1 MSETSGWCGSHSLCT
16 QIVNGHLLK
25 NLLVVRIGFEQFV
38 YHSWMLFNTK
48 IRLSG
53 KDSACQCRRSG
64 FDPWSGKI
72 SWRRSWRPTQLGCQ
86 LTQLFLPGKSR
97 GQTSLGSMGSQ
108 RVGHNLV
115 TEQQQCFNNIIE
127 ISFHIPYNL
136 PT

>member
-1 MSETSGWCGSHSLCT
+1 MVKTLPASAEEVDLIPGPERSPGEGVGDPLSWVSNSLS
-16 QIVNGHLLK
+16 
-25 NLLVVRIGFEQFV
+25 
-38 YHSWMLFNTK
+38 Y
-48 IRLSG
+48 
-53 KDSACQCRRSG
+53 
-64 FDPWSGKI
+64 
-72 SWRRSWRPTQLGCQ
+72 
-86 LTQLFLPGKSR
+86 FLPGKSR